1 MSSVLVCV
9 CRNELQRELAL
20 RRELEE
26 EGERARDEREERAR
40 VIARELGEAM
50 RQRDQ
55 AAHTAHSLETALK
68 CSQVSH
74 MDTATALVMTVCHD
88 PSIIERGPL
97 YPKYGLRSPLPCP
110 CCGLVPQRS
119 VSTT

>member
-1 MSSVLVCV
+1 MF
-9 CRNELQRELAL
+9 RGELQRELAL

-26 EGERARDEREERAR
+26 EGERAREEREERAR

-68 CSQVSH
+68 SSQVGEGRRPCTG
-74 MDTATALVMTVCHD
+74 TAALA
-88 PSIIERGPL
+88 RGHW
-97 YPKYGLRSPLPCP
+97 YGFFK
-110 CCGLVPQRS
+110 
-119 VSTT
+119 

>member
-1 MSSVLVCV
+1 MLVCV

-74 MDTATALVMTVCHD
+74 GHVHSQRASLAYATALHNGRRCLCT
-88 PSIIERGPL
+88 
-97 YPKYGLRSPLPCP
+97 
-110 CCGLVPQRS
+110 
-119 VSTT
+119 